1 MMRRLTIM
9 FVFLMTT
16 IILVGCEGKLSTE
29 EPTITPIIP
38 TEPIKSQ
45 PNETP
50 LDLSLFEN
58 SFGFSSLIV
67 TNKSDIIDGYYEV
80 ENEIEFLNALMDQ
93 DTKIIEIKND
103 LNLGS
108 FEVENMLE
116 EQNLS
121 LEDYRSVYRSHSR
134 QALLHPILKET
145 GVGIVRIVLRDDLT
159 IFSKNGST
167 IRHTSFLIDGS
178 TNIVIRNLEFADLWE
193 WDEIDQGGFKRN
205 DWDYFTVEKSNGI
218 WFDHLTFNQAYDGI
232 IDAKEYSENMTLSW
246 SKLNF
251 KPNDFIKAQID
262 YLEENIEDN
271 PYYKSLR
278 DQGVSTDDLVIYS
291 SFQKKGFNLGN
302 STDGEGYEPITM
314 TFHHLEVFN
323 LMDRMPRLRKG
334 DVHIYHIIVDNQE
347 IVDLRSKYSNTSLGF
362 INQGLIPTEQGAILM
377 ENSIFKYVTTPIKNH
392 QDSNQDSKYTGSYLI
407 RNSELVLNYRTYF
420 GDSTDSNSLWVHTNP
435 EPSIEFQLRN
445 YEEIPYQYILNDI
458 YFLPETFA
466 IYPTGHQTIHD
477 FDWLYID
484 TNLH

>member
-1 MMRRLTIM
+1 MMKQLIVTI
-9 FVFLMTT
+9 VFLMTV
-16 IILVGCEGKLSTE
+16 IILTGCEGKLPTE
-29 EPTITPIIP
+29 EPTITPSIP
-38 TEPIKSQ
+38 TEPIDSQ

-67 TNKSDIIDGYYEV
+67 TNRSNIDQGYYEV
-80 ENEIEFLNALMDQ
+80 ENEVEFLNALMDQ

-108 FEVENMLE
+108 IEVRNMLE
-116 EQNLS
+116 DQQLN
-121 LEDYRSVYRSHSR
+121 LEDYRPVYRAHSR
-134 QALLHPILKET
+134 QPLLHPILKET
-145 GVGIVRIVLRDDLT
+145 GVGLVRIVLRDNLT

-193 WDEIDQGGFKRN
+193 WDEFGQGGYNRN

-232 IDAKEYSENMTLSW
+232 IDAKEHSENMTLSW

-251 KPNDFIKAQID
+251 MPNDFIKAQIE

-278 DQGVSTDDLVIYS
+278 EQGITAEDLVIYS

-302 STDGEGYEPITM
+302 TTDGEGFETITM
-314 TFHHLEVFN
+314 TFHHLEVLN

-334 DVHIYHIIVDNQE
+334 DVHIYHIIVDNQD
-347 IVDLRSKYSNTSLGF
+347 VLNLRSKYSNTSLGF
-362 INQGLIPTEQGAILM
+362 VNQGLVPTEQGAIFM
-377 ENSIFKYVTTPIKNH
+377 EHSIFKYITTPIKNH
-392 QDSNQDSKYTGSYLI
+392 QDSNPDSKYTGSYLV
-407 RNSELVLNYRTYF
+407 RNSELVLSHRTYF
-420 GDSTDSNSLWVHTNP
+420 GSSTDFNSLWVHTNS
-435 EPSIEFQLRN
+435 EPAIGFQLRN
-445 YEEIPYQYILNDI
+445 YEEIPYQYTLNDV
-458 YFLPETFA
+458 YFLPETFS
-466 IYPTGHQTIHD
+466 IYPTGHQVIND